1 MGVSGDLSAKPFNRH
16 GRVTRVYW
24 CFAYNLSDVKA
35 VNFGCWP
42 MFLFRRALACSFV
55 ALPAMARAQA
65 FEQITIKA
73 VRSANPRSM
82 RLQVLPDGELLAH
95 AVLVID
101 LISYAYDVPSNPSP
115 RLNAL
120 PDWIY
125 GDRYDIEA
133 KASPHA
139 ITTTSQDGETQLRVK
154 QMIRRLLADRFSL
167 VMRVARERMSTY
179 AMTVASSGPPLQRS
193 AITAKDCIF
202 DTAPEGC
209 RTFVIGFGHPLNAN
223 AISMD
228 DLAHYIENWT
238 DLPPVNRTNL
248 SGLFT
253 VRTEGWLPMRLPPPP
268 PDGNGHVDFSIL
280 PTIFTVLGKLGL
292 ELHRQ
297 EEVLPVYTIERIER
311 AAAN

>member
-1 MGVSGDLSAKPFNRH
+1 
-16 GRVTRVYW
+16 
-24 CFAYNLSDVKA
+24 
-35 VNFGCWP
+35 
-42 MFLFRRALACSFV
+42 MFLFRGALVCFFL

-73 VRSANPRSM
+73 VRSVDPRSM
-82 RLQVLPDGELLAH
+82 RLQILPDGELIAH
-95 AVLVID
+95 GVLLIH

-115 RLNAL
+115 RLNSL

-133 KASPHA
+133 KASPNA
-139 ITTTSQDGETQLRVK
+139 ITATSQDGATLLRVK
-154 QMIRRLLADRFSL
+154 QMIRRLLADRFGL
-167 VMRVARERMSTY
+167 VMRVDRQRMSVY
-179 AMTVASSGPPLQRS
+179 AMTVSSSGPRLQRS

-202 DTAPEGC
+202 DTATEGC
-209 RTFVIGFGHPLNAN
+209 HTFVIGFGHPLNAN

-228 DLAHYIENWT
+228 DLVHYIENWT
-238 DLPPVNRTNL
+238 DLPPVNRTKL

-268 PDGNGHVDFSIL
+268 PNGNGHVDFSSL

-292 ELHRQ
+292 ELRRQ
-297 EEVLPVYTIERIER
+297 EKVLPVYTIERIER
-311 AAAN
+311 AAARRP